1 MDTPINKSSA
11 ILSRRGFLVAAAGT
25 GVAFSFL
32 TACTTGETASTAPAY
47 EPTQWYSIDNNGI
60 VTVNV
65 IRAEMGQHVGT
76 SLARIL
82 ADELEAP
89 WDNVR
94 INHVDSDPKWG
105 LMVTGGSWSVW
116 QTYPLYS
123 QAGAAGRAALIEAGA
138 TALGVDPATCSAAN
152 GEIVSGD
159 RKISYKDIVRK
170 GGLTKTYT
178 PEELGAIKL
187 KPVTDRKLIGKP
199 VTSLDIVEK
208 TNGAAVYGID
218 AKVEGM
224 VYGCPIIP
232 PTRNGTLVTY
242 VMDAPAKEIKG
253 YIETVVLKDPS
264 NTVSGWCMV
273 IADSWYAAKKAAAAV
288 VIEYQPGPTT
298 DVSEKDLQDH
308 ATKLIAD
315 PSKGSVLPLG
325 NTDTAPAFRAA
336 KSTLDATYTTATAL
350 HFAMEPLNALAL
362 QKDGKWEIHTGNQWQ
377 SLVLPWLATA
387 LEVPETDI
395 VMKTYRL
402 GGGFGRRLNG
412 DYAVGAALAAKAV
425 GKPVKMIMTR
435 EDDSRFDSVR
445 SPSVQK
451 LRMAFDK
458 DGNVTGMEQHV
469 ACGWPTE
476 VMAPFFMPKGEKD
489 VPFDPFA
496 ISGANHWYAVG
507 AHKVRA
513 ISNDLANQT
522 FRPGWLRSVGPGFTN
537 WALESFMDEAAH
549 KLKMDPVDFRLKL
562 LTAEGANAGSAP
574 NAVGGARRQANVVQL
589 AAQKAGWG
597 SALPAGTGLGLATSF
612 GQERDM
618 PTWVAC
624 VARVN
629 VDRATGKVKVEKLT
643 LVADAG
649 TIVDPDGALAQMQG
663 ASLWGLSL
671 ALHEGTEFENGN
683 VKALNLGA
691 YTPLRLADVPELDI
705 TLVDSAEV
713 PVGLG
718 EPATTVVGP
727 AIGNAIFNAVGA
739 RLRHIPIT
747 AAAVKAAI

>member
-1 MDTPINKSSA
+1 MDTPNTP

-32 TACTTGETASTAPAY
+32 TACTTETASTAPPY
-47 EPTQWYSIDNNGI
+47 EPTQWYAIDNNGI

-82 ADELEAP
+82 ADELEVP
-89 WDNVR
+89 WQNVR
-94 INHVDSDPKWG
+94 IAHVDSDPKWG

-123 QAGAAGRAALIEAGA
+123 QAGAAGRMALIEAGA
-138 TALGVDPATCSAAN
+138 KELGVDPTTCKAEN
-152 GEIVSGD
+152 GEIVSGGK
-159 RKISYKDIVRK
+159 KISYKDLVRK
-170 GGLTKTYT
+170 GVNKSYT
-178 PEELGAIKL
+178 PEELAKIAF
-187 KPVTDRKLIGKP
+187 KPVADRKLIGKP

-208 TNGAAVYGID
+208 TDGTAIYGID

-224 VYGCPIIP
+224 VYGCPILP
-232 PTRNGTLVTY
+232 PTRNGSQVNY
-242 VMDAPAKEIKG
+242 VMDAPAKGIKG
-253 YIETVVLKDPS
+253 YIQTVVLKDPS
-264 NTVSGWCMV
+264 NTVPGWAVV
-273 IADSWYAAKKAAAAV
+273 IADSWYAAKKAAAA
-288 VIEYQPGPTT
+288 ITLEYSPGPTA

-308 ATKLIAD
+308 AAKLIAD
-315 PSKGSVLPLG
+315 PKKGSVLPAADT
-325 NTDTAPAFRAA
+325 NTAAALKKA
-336 KSTLDATYTTATAL
+336 KSTLEATYTTATAL
-350 HFAMEPLNALAL
+350 HFQMEPLNALAF

-377 SLVLPWLATA
+377 SLVLPWLAKA
-387 LEVPETDI
+387 LEVPETDV
-395 VMKTYRL
+395 VMRTYRL

-412 DYAVGAALAAKAV
+412 DYAVGAALASKAI
-425 GKPVKMIMTR
+425 GKPVKMVMTR
-435 EDDSRFDSVR
+435 EDDVKFDSVR

-451 LRMAFDK
+451 LKMGFDAS
-458 DGNVTGMEQHV
+458 GNPIAMEHHV

-489 VPFDPFA
+489 APFDPFA
-496 ISGANHWYAVG
+496 INGANHWYSVG

-513 ISNDLANQT
+513 VSNDLANQT

-549 KLKMDPVDFRLKL
+549 KLKMDPVEFRVKL
-562 LTAEGANAGSAP
+562 LKAEGANAGTAP
-574 NAVGGARRQANVVQL
+574 NSVGGASRQANVVKL

-597 SALPAGTGLGLATSF
+597 SPLPAGTGLGLATSF

-629 VDRATGKVKVEKLT
+629 VDKGTGQVKVEKLT

-683 VKALNLGA
+683 VKATNLGA
-691 YTPLRLADVPELDI
+691 YTPLRINDVPDLDI
-705 TLVDSAEV
+705 TFVDSTEA

-747 AAAVKAAI
+747 PAAVKAAMT